1 MNVMQKFGIR
11 GRMFFA
17 FGVIASVTIITSV
30 IAWIAYERLGNSVQ
44 QIARK
49 DIVAV
54 SLAAELAEKGG
65 AITATAPALVAAAS
79 ESERMRDW
87 NALSQTL
94 LKMDALVDRIF
105 SQKEQQQDRDF
116 KKKLLNAVSANLREL
131 DVVVR
136 QQFWFTDRN
145 QELSD
150 RLRWAHAD
158 LLDEVDPMIDDA
170 RFKIGLGLERTGAK
184 ASESVSPGEGELKQ
198 QIAQQ
203 EALLRIKAAG
213 NLLIG
218 LIARA
223 ANMSDKKTLENTR
236 KFALEIA
243 EPIASDFAPLKRITG
258 TLSLRQSFN
267 SLLGYISGEDSMF
280 DFRRDELELKE
291 KGLLLLAENRKLVQT
306 LQDELAS
313 HVAVVNAQA
322 RGAANRSAEFVNRT
336 KLIFIAAAVGS
347 IVISILVVWLYVGR
361 NLVGRITALDASMRQ
376 IARGNLK
383 ADVPSGGSDEIADMA
398 NALSTFRDT
407 LSETQAELVQAG
419 KLAALGQLSAGIAH
433 ELNQPLAA
441 IRSRAHSA
449 EVLLERRKEEGVR
462 DNLMSISSLAMRM
475 ASKINHLKTLAR
487 KPSSKISVVDL
498 GAVVADSLDILQS
511 RIASEGVD
519 VVNQLPKHEIFVKG
533 GAIRLEQ
540 VLLNIFGNALDAMQS
555 VKRRKLTIAARQTQ
569 DDVVIEIAD
578 TGSGIDQTI
587 AGQVFDP
594 FFTTKDVGEGLGLGL
609 SISYNIIKDLGGS
622 IRVKSRPE
630 EGTTFLISLN
640 RASELVPA

>member
-1 MNVMQKFGIR
+1 
-11 GRMFFA
+11 MFFA

-30 IAWIAYERLGNSVQ
+30 IAWIAYDRLGNSVRH
-44 QIARK
+44 IARN

-79 ESERMRDW
+79 ESERLRDW
-87 NALSQTL
+87 TALSQTL
-94 LKMDALVDRIF
+94 LKMDALLDRIF
-105 SQKEQQQDRDF
+105 SEKAQRQDRDF

-145 QELSD
+145 KELSD

-170 RFKIGLGLERTGAK
+170 RFKIGLGLERTGVK
-184 ASESVSPGEGELKQ
+184 ASEGVSLGSVEFKQRELKQ

-203 EALLRIKAAG
+203 EALLHIKAAG
-213 NLLIG
+213 NLLVG

-236 KFALEIA
+236 KYALEIA

-267 SLLGYISGEDSMF
+267 SLLGYISGEESLF
-280 DFRRDELELKE
+280 EFRREELELKE

-322 RGAANRSAEFVNRT
+322 RSAASRSAEFVNRT
-336 KLIFIAAAVGS
+336 KLIFVAAAVGS

-398 NALSTFRDT
+398 DALSTFRDT
-407 LSETQAELVQAG
+407 LSETQSELVQAG

-449 EVLLERRKEEGVR
+449 EVLLDRQKEQGVR
-462 DNLMSISSLAMRM
+462 DNLTSISSLAMRM

-487 KPSSKISVVDL
+487 KPSSKTSVVEL

-511 RIASEGVD
+511 RIAKEGVD
-519 VVNQLPKHEIFVKG
+519 VVNQLPGSEIFVKG

-540 VLLNIFGNALDAMQS
+540 VLLNIIGNALDSMLH
-555 VKRRKLTIAARQTQ
+555 VKQRQLTISADQ
-569 DDVVIEIAD
+569 DRDQVVMRIAD
-578 TGSGIDQTI
+578 TGSGIDQSI
-587 AGQVFDP
+587 VGQVFDP

-622 IRVKSRPE
+622 IRVKSQPE

-640 RASELVPA
+640 RASEMAPA